1 MEVGAEPANCSPRM
15 DISVPNVCSAL
26 HVFALLR
33 LTSTV
38 GAVSVPP
45 MFIVLFGE
53 VKDVRPPPAPG
64 MFCQEPRWYQRH
76 APVEILK

>member
-1 MEVGAEPANCSPRM
+1 M
-15 DISVPNVCSAL
+15 
-26 HVFALLR
+26 FALLR